1 MKILMSAYACE
12 PGQGSEPG
20 VGWNWAL
27 QAARHHD
34 VWVLTRANNRTAIES
49 ELARAPNPHLH
60 FIYHD
65 LPEWVLRAKRA
76 VLGVR
81 GYYLLWQLTA
91 LNTARRY
98 HRQIGF
104 DVGHHIT
111 IVAFRYP
118 TFLPWVGIP
127 YVLGPLGG
135 GERVPRS
142 FRRTGSW
149 RNMLQEELRDI
160 STLIAKRDPMV
171 RRAIREAAIVLAAN
185 PDTAA
190 ALPNGVARVIR
201 IVPAVGSP
209 APQPPAPLPS
219 LPQGPLRLLYVGNL
233 QHLKG
238 LQLAIPAVA
247 QARAI
252 GAEVCF
258 TIVGEGP
265 FRHTLERQVERLGLA
280 DAVRFTGRLPYNEVQ
295 RLYASYDALVFPSLR
310 DSGGFAIV
318 EAMSHSLP
326 VVCLAI
332 GGPAVLVNDDSGFRI
347 PAVSPEQ
354 VRADLAAVLC
364 QLAGEPDLRRRMGAA
379 ASRRVTETIAWDRKG
394 DLLAEMYASVRDRHA
409 CDDMVPCR
417 QGTEV
422 DRKVMP

>member
-27 QAARHHD
+27 QAARHHE

-65 LPEWVLRAKRA
+65 LPGWVLRAKRSI
-76 VLGVR
+76 LGVR
-81 GYYLLWQLTA
+81 GYYLLWQLSA
-91 LNTARRY
+91 LKVARQY

-104 DVGHHIT
+104 DIGHHIT

-118 TFLPWVGIP
+118 TFLPWVGVP

-135 GERVPRS
+135 GERVPRA
-142 FRRTGSW
+142 FRHTGGW
-149 RNMLQEELRDI
+149 KEALVEELRDV
-160 STLIAKRDPMV
+160 STAIAKRDPLV
-171 RRAIREAAIVLAAN
+171 LRSIRDATIVLAAN

-190 ALPNGVARVIR
+190 ALPAGVARKIR
-201 IVPAVGSP
+201 VMPAVGSP
-209 APQPPAPLPS
+209 PPRPPARAS
-219 LPQGPLRLLYVGNL
+219 DRSSGTLRLLYVGNL

-247 QARAI
+247 QARAT
-252 GAEVCF
+252 GVEVCF
-258 TIVGEGP
+258 TIVGDGP
-265 FRHTLERQVERLGLA
+265 FRHALERQVERLGLT
-280 DAVRFTGRLPYNEVQ
+280 DAVSFTGRLPYAEVQ

-310 DSGGFAIV
+310 DSGGFAVV

-326 VVCLAI
+326 VFCLDI
-332 GGPAVLVNDDSGFRI
+332 GGPAVLVDDDSGFRI
-347 PAVSPEQ
+347 PAVSPGQ
-354 VRADLAAVLC
+354 VTAELAAAIA
-364 QLAGEPDLRRRMGAA
+364 QLAGDPDRRRRMGAA
-379 ASRRVTETIAWDRKG
+379 ASRRVAETIAWDRKG
-394 DLLAEMYASVRDRHA
+394 DVLVEVYDAVRDRQA
-409 CDDMVPCR
+409 YDDA
-417 QGTEV
+417 GS
-422 DRKVMP
+422 